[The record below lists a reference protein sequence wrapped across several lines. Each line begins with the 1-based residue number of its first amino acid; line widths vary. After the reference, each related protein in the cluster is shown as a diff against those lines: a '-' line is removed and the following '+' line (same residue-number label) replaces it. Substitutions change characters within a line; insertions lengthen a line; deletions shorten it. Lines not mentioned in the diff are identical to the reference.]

1 MRRVTD
7 HADASSPW
15 RETLTLPFERRTKS
29 RQRAVLDGGDE
40 ILLDLPRGRAL
51 KDGDLLRAEDGAVI
65 LVRAASERLSRAAA
79 GDAHALARAC
89 YHLGNRHVAVQIGAL
104 TATYLEDH
112 VLDAMVRQLGLT
124 VTSCTAPFEPETG
137 AYGHHHHD

>member
-1 MRRVTD
+1 MGY
-7 HADASSPW
+7 ADVSSPW
-15 RETLTLPFERRTKS
+15 QETLTLPFERRTKS

-51 KDGDLLRAEDGAVI
+51 KDGDRLRAEDGAVI
-65 LVRAASERLSRAAA
+65 LVRAASERLSRATAR
-79 GDAHALARAC
+79 DPLALARAC
-89 YHLGNRHVAVQIGAL
+89 YHLGNRHVAVQIEAL

-112 VLDAMVRQLGLT
+112 VLDAMVRQLGLA